1 MNDYY
6 EKYEKLDVKPPREA
20 IQDQTDKK
28 PVILPS
34 AASTLS
40 NIANSKVNIF
50 KQGCGSGSARIR
62 IFLSPRIRIRILGYK
77 FKEKS
82 T

>member
-6 EKYEKLDVKPPREA
+6 EKYEKLDVKPPRDVNIDLA
-20 IQDQTDKK
+20 DKK

-40 NIANSKVNIF
+40 SIATSKVKFFEDVLIKIF
-50 KQGCGSGSARIR
+50 VNA
-62 IFLSPRIRIRILGYK
+62 F
-77 FKEKS
+77 FE
-82 T
+82 

>member
-6 EKYEKLDVKPPREA
+6 EKYEKLDVKPPRDVNIDLA
-20 IQDQTDKK
+20 DKK

-40 NIANSKVNIF
+40 SIATSKVKVF
-50 KQGCGSGSARIR
+50 
-62 IFLSPRIRIRILGYK
+62 
-77 FKEKS
+77 
-82 T
+82 